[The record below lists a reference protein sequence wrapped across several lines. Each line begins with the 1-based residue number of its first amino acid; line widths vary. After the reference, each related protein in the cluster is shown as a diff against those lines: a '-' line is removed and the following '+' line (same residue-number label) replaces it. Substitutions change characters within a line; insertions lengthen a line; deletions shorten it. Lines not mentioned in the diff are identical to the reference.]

1 MKNIALIGF
10 MGAGKSTVAEAP
22 AEKIWHGDCG
32 NGCPDY
38 KKRKNADSRNLCPER
53 GSLFPGEGDGSFW
66 RNSRKKKMW

>member
-38 KKRKNADSRNLCPER
+38 KKRKSRFQK
-53 GSLFPGEGDGSFW
+53 SLPRKGKPISGRRRRLFW